1 MTKTRPRRSGYKKNG
16 KKVLTELKWLTVVE
30 FQGWTTIV
38 NSVTAKWEKQ
48 SDPLEDDPTYNLA
61 PALVHKD
68 KFGAWLG
75 QWGVDEAGAG
85 SRQQRERL

>member
-16 KKVLTELKWLTVVE
+16 KKVLTELKWLTV
-30 FQGWTTIV
+30 WTTIV

-61 PALVHKD
+61 AA
-68 KFGAWLG
+68 FGSQGQIWRVAWSVG
-75 QWGVDEAGAG
+75 
-85 SRQQRERL
+85 R